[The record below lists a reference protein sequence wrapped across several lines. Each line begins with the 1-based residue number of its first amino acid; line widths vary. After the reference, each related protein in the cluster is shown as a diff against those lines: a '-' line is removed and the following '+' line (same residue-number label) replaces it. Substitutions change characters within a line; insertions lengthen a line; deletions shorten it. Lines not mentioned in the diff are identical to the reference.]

1 MKIET
6 KILLNKIVHFV
17 LSCLNIFLGWSIGFY
32 VAECITNYSEDS
44 LFLLLFLIWLAST
57 NLYVIALLCR
67 KRICL
72 MYMKNMLGDDL
83 IVEVG
88 VEILDDN
95 KEN

>member
-6 KILLNKIVHFV
+6 KILLNEKVHFV

-32 VAECITNYSEDS
+32 VAECIKNYSEDL
-44 LFLLLFLIWLAST
+44 LFLLLFLICLAIT
-57 NLYVIALLCR
+57 NLYVMALLGR

-72 MYMKNMLGDDL
+72 KNIKNMLGDDL

>member
-17 LSCLNIFLGWSIGFY
+17 LSCLNIFLGCLIGVCVVEF
-32 VAECITNYSEDS
+32 ITNYSEDL
-44 LFLLLFLIWLAST
+44 LFLLLFLICLAFT
-57 NLYVIALLCR
+57 NLYVMALLDF

-72 MYMKNMLGDDL
+72 KNIKNMLGDDL

-88 VEILDDN
+88 VEIVDDN